1 MDTVIVERAKGVVTA
16 TLNRPEKRNAA
27 NLEMWEQLH
36 SVITEVAHSHD
47 DRVLVVTGAGG
58 AFCSGADLTDLA
70 GQQGHPLARMR
81 YLGDIAL
88 ALHRLPKP
96 TIAKV
101 GGVAAGAGCN
111 LALGCDLIVA
121 GSEARFSE
129 IFCRRGL
136 SLDWGGS
143 WLLPRLIG
151 LHRAKELAFFG
162 EILSADEAAA
172 IGLVNRV
179 VPASE
184 LDSFVDDSSPRR
196 GTDACLVDE
205 QGALERERVDDDVRG
220 ARARGP
226 GASSQLRQRR
236 HRRGNARFRGEA
248 GAHFQGVLTLV
259 TDAPMVPQPISRRVG
274 CRSGNQR

>member
-1 MDTVIVERAKGVVTA
+1 MDTVIVERAEGVVTA
-16 TLNRPEKRNAA
+16 TLNRPDKRNAA
-27 NLEMWEQLH
+27 NLEMWEQLQA
-36 SVITEVAHSHD
+36 VITEVAHTPA

-58 AFCSGADLTDLA
+58 AFCSGQDLTDLG

-101 GGVAAGAGCN
+101 GGIAAGAGCN
-111 LALGCDLIVA
+111 PALGCDLIVA
-121 GSEARFSE
+121 NTDACFSE

-179 VPASE
+179 VPASD
-184 LDSFVDDSSPRR
+184 LDAFVGDWARR
-196 GTDACLVDE
+196 LAEGPTLALSMSKALLNE
-205 QGALERERVDDDVRG
+205 SASMSMSEALEREGQAQAVNFASADT
-220 ARARGP
+220 AEAMRAFIDKREPTFTG
-226 GASSQLRQRR
+226 
-236 HRRGNARFRGEA
+236 H
-248 GAHFQGVLTLV
+248 
-259 TDAPMVPQPISRRVG
+259 
-274 CRSGNQR
+274 

>member
-1 MDTVIVERAKGVVTA
+1 MDTVIVERANGVVTA
-16 TLNRPEKRNAA
+16 TLNRPAKRNAA
-27 NLEMWEQLH
+27 NLEMWGQLH

-47 DRVLVVTGAGG
+47 DRVLVLTGAGG
-58 AFCSGADLTDLA
+58 AFCSGAYLTDVA
-70 GQQGHPLARMR
+70 GQQGHPLAMMR

-121 GSEARFSE
+121 SSEARFSE
-129 IFCRRGL
+129 IFCLRGL

-162 EILSADEAAA
+162 EIISADEAAS

-179 VPASE
+179 VPAGE
-184 LDSFVDDSSPRR
+184 LDSFVDGWARR
-196 GTDACLVDE
+196 LAEGPTLALSMSKALLNE
-205 QGALERERVDDDVRG
+205 SASMTMSEALEREGQAQAVNFASDDT
-220 ARARGP
+220 AEAMRAFVEKR
-226 GASSQLRQRR
+226 
-236 HRRGNARFRGEA
+236 
-248 GAHFQGVLTLV
+248 
-259 TDAPMVPQPISRRVG
+259 APIFTGR
-274 CRSGNQR
+274 